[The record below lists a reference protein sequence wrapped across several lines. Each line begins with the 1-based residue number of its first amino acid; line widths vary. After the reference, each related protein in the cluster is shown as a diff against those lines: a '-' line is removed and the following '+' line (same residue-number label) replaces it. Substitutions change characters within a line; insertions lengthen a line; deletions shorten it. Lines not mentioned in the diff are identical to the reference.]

1 VVAVVVT
8 VVNVVAALVVVV
20 EVVVEAV
27 VVPPP
32 PEAGSPRSALTES
45 RNPELA
51 YAWDISQTMT
61 PPKLEKDLLYAM
73 ISARVLPLS

>member
-1 VVAVVVT
+1 VNVVAALVVEVVVAVVVT
-8 VVNVVAALVVVV
+8 VVNVVAAL
-20 EVVVEAV
+20 VVEAV

-51 YAWDISQTMT
+51 YAWLISQTMT
-61 PPKLEKDLLYAM
+61 PPKLEKDLL
-73 ISARVLPLS
+73 